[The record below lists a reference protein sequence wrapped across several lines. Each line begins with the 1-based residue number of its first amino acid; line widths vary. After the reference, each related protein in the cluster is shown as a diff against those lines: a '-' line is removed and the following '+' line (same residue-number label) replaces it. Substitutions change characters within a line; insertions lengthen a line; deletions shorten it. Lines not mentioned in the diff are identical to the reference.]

1 MNKFFILFLSI
12 VLFSFKGQAQVD
24 SIHFQFQDTILKAG
38 TTHVFLMKV
47 KEDISLTEGFQFCIQ
62 FDAQNINFNKV
73 KKYYMPGWNE
83 DNMNIYP
90 LGRPDLIS
98 CLVDVIPGPYSGKE
112 LIELEF
118 LVSKDC
124 RVRDVIQVLAAYK
137 YKPEDSFSFS
147 QMFFPDDTYPIA
159 TEYLPFKAAGRS
171 NLDIENANVYPNPSN
186 DKVKFDFNAKANTSG
201 KIIIYDA
208 IGKVVS
214 SNSVDIR
221 SGKNTINLDRNS
233 FGSAGQYL
241 VKVEFGS
248 KVINARVSIID

>member
-1 MNKFFILFLSI
+1 MNKFFILIFSI
-12 VLFSFKGQAQVD
+12 VVFAFRGEAQVD
-24 SIHFQFQDTILKAG
+24 SIHFQFQDTILKGG

-62 FDAQNINFNKV
+62 FDAQNISFSKV

-98 CLVDVIPGPYSGKE
+98 CLVDVIPSPYSGKE

-118 LVSKDC
+118 NVSKDC

-159 TEYLPFKAAGRS
+159 TEYLPFQAAARNS
-171 NLDIENANVYPNPSN
+171 VDIVQAKVYPNPSN
-186 DKVKFDFNAKANTSG
+186 DKVNFDFVAKGNNEG
-201 KIIIYDA
+201 KIFIYDGL
-208 IGKVVS
+208 GKVIS
-214 SNSVDIR
+214 QSNLAIR
-221 SGKNTINLDRNS
+221 SGNNTVNLDRSS
-233 FGSAGQYL
+233 FGAAGNYL
-241 VKVEFGS
+241 VKVEFGGKLVNA
-248 KVINARVSIID
+248 KVTIID